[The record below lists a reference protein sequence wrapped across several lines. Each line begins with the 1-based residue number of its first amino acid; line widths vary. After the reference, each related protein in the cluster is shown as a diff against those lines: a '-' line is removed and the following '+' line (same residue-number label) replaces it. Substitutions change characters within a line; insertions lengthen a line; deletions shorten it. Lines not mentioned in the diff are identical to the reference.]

1 MEVIKVLDLSIDQ
14 IAKLKRWSEP
24 NGDYLKAWKEGFDA
38 GKREAIRAMKQWI
51 NKPKTSHPNQ
61 QENNES

>member
-14 IAKLKRWSEP
+14 IAKLKHWSES

-38 GKREAIRAMKQWI
+38 GKREAIRAMKQWM
-51 NKPKTSHPNQ
+51 NRPKTFNTNQ